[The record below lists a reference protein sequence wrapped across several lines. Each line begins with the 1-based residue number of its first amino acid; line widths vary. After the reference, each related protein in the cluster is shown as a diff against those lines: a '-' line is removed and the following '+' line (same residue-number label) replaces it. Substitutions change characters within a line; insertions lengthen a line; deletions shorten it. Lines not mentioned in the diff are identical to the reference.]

1 MSLSLALA
9 FLLVIY
15 AIAMIRFRRHAGPHR
30 GPPPSRMGAMAAGLC
45 VIEVTLSSPLDD
57 LAEHLLSAHMVQ
69 HLLLMLIAAPLL
81 VWARPTPYLV
91 WCLPMP
97 LRKGLSS
104 LWSRGGLSAIVH
116 LLKAPA
122 VGWVGFCGTVILW
135 HIPALYRWAMHDET
149 RHVLMHVSFIGTA
162 FLFWSVVLAPAR
174 RRVLG
179 FAAAGLYVFSAALL
193 TGLPGALI
201 AFARHPL
208 YSDEPAQAMPWGL
221 TALADQQLAGL
232 IMWIPMDLLL
242 FAVALALFGLALSRN
257 SSTARSDPGCCALP
271 VRARCQESATRVILL
286 PRKIADEK

>member
-1 MSLSLALA
+1 MSVSLAPA

-15 AIAMIRFRRHAGPHR
+15 EIGVIRFRRHAGARR
-30 GPPPSRMGAMAAGLC
+30 GQPNSRIGAMAAGLC
-45 VIEVTLSSPLDD
+45 VLELALSSPLDD
-57 LAEHLLSAHMVQ
+57 LAEHLLSAHMTQ

-81 VWARPTPYLV
+81 VWARPIPYLV

-97 LRKGLSS
+97 LRKGLGS
-104 LWSRGGLSAIVH
+104 LWNRGGLSTIAH

-135 HIPALYRWAMHDET
+135 HIPAVYRWAMGDEM
-149 RHVLMHVSFIGTA
+149 RHVLMHVSFLGTA
-162 FLFWSVVLAPAR
+162 LLFWSVILAPAR
-174 RRVLG
+174 RRILG
-179 FAAAGLYVFSAALL
+179 YAAAGLYVFSAALL

-208 YSDEPAQAMPWGL
+208 YGDEPAQAMPWGL

-242 FAVALALFGLALSRN
+242 FTVALALFGLALSRN
-257 SSTARSDPGCCALP
+257 SSTARGDRGIGPSPFVLDAKKAQ
-271 VRARCQESATRVILL
+271 RA
-286 PRKIADEK
+286 